1 MMIIAILLS
10 IKKIIIIL
18 IMEMEED
25 FYIIEEKEKE
35 SAGNK
40 PIQRGTVVIIY
51 CGDRRMPMEA
61 IVGIDILQSKDVYK
75 NRDGKLY
82 VSEAM
87 VDNAILE
94 YMECS
99 VYANDYSIQFSDEIV
114 DCDELRYID

>member
-1 MMIIAILLS
+1 MIIAILLS

-35 SAGNK
+35 SVANK

-51 CGDRRMPMEA
+51 CGDRQMPMEA
-61 IVGIDILQSKDVYK
+61 IVGIDILRSKDVYK

-82 VSEAM
+82 VSETM

-99 VYANDYSIQFSDEIV
+99 VYANDYYTEFSDEVV
-114 DCDELRYID
+114 DCDELLYID

>member
-1 MMIIAILLS
+1 
-10 IKKIIIIL
+10 
-18 IMEMEED
+18 MEMEED

-35 SAGNK
+35 SVANK

-51 CGDRRMPMEA
+51 CGDRQMPMEA
-61 IVGIDILQSKDVYK
+61 IVGIDILRSKDVYK

-99 VYANDYSIQFSDEIV
+99 VYANDYYIEFSDEVV
-114 DCDELRYID
+114 DCDELLYID